1 MPIARN
7 PTVFVSG
14 GSRGIGLAI
23 ALKLAKEAKAN
34 VCIAAKT
41 ATPHPK
47 LPGTI
52 YTAAE
57 AIEEAGGKALPLVV
71 DIRQA
76 DQVEK
81 AISFAGPLFCRT
93 DPPTTQAI
101 EETASKFDGIDVVIN
116 NASAISLTDSQNTP
130 VKTYDLMSAINGRG
144 TYLTSAL
151 AIPHLLRS
159 AEAGRNPH
167 ILSLAPPLRGNLTPD
182 MLGGCT
188 AYSMAKLAM
197 SLATVGLAGEL
208 KGKVGVNALW
218 PLTYISTEAI
228 RLLIGAEGRDRSS
241 RHPSIVADAAFAMLE
256 EDGRSYSGN
265 FEIDEL
271 VLRRMRGLTNSDLT
285 RYSPDPSM
293 PFSDL
298 HEDLFIPQWVR
309 DEVAELRGEEGNEWE
324 GADVRG

>member
-76 DQVEK
+76 D
-81 AISFAGPLFCRT
+81 
-93 DPPTTQAI
+93 QAI

>member
-81 AISFAGPLFCRT
+81 AI
-93 DPPTTQAI
+93 
-101 EETASKFDGIDVVIN
+101 EETASKFNGIDIVIN
-116 NASAISLTDSQNTP
+116 NASAISLTDSQHTP

-167 ILSLAPPLRGNLTPD
+167 ILSLAPPLRGNLTPE

-188 AYSMAKLAM
+188 AYSMAKFAM

-218 PLTYISTEAI
+218 PLTYVSTEAI

-256 EDGRSYSGN
+256 EDGRGYSGN

-271 VLRRMRGLTNSDLT
+271 ALRRMRGFTNSDLT

-298 HEDLFIPQWVR
+298 HEDLFVPQWVR
-309 DEVAELRGEEGNEWE
+309 EQVAELRGEGGAEGE

>member
-76 DQVEK
+76 DQ
-81 AISFAGPLFCRT
+81 
-93 DPPTTQAI
+93 AI
-101 EETASKFDGIDVVIN
+101 EETASKFNGIDIVIN
-116 NASAISLTDSQNTP
+116 NASAISLTDSQHTP

-151 AIPHLLRS
+151 AIPHLLSS
-159 AEAGRNPH
+159 ADAGRNPH
-167 ILSLAPPLRGNLTPD
+167 ILSLAPPLQGNLTPE

-188 AYSMAKLAM
+188 AYSMAKFAM

-241 RHPSIVADAAFAMLE
+241 RDPSIVADAAFAMLE

-271 VLRRMRGLTNSDLT
+271 ALRRMRGFTNSDLT

-298 HEDLFIPQWVR
+298 HEDLFVPQWVR
-309 DEVAELRGEEGNEWE
+309 DEVAELRGEGGAEGE